1 MLNERFIML
10 DKMVLLVDDKKPNR
24 IGDQYVWISN
34 DEKHIIENSDAL
46 KQIDEN
52 PSTFFSRYKMV
63 NIVWC
68 FIPEDIKKNYLVVVQ
83 YNFD

>member
-46 KQIDEN
+46 KQIDEK
-52 PSTFFSRYKMV
+52 PSTFFSRHKMI

-68 FIPEDIKKNYLVVVQ
+68 FIPEDIKKNYLVTVK